1 MGDKGVGKT
10 SLISTFVSR
19 HFVSEGLPGCMTRI
33 TLPPDTTTYMPYF
46 VSEDDSNNLG
56 FVTSIVDTQ
65 DADAASFL
73 VNKKDDQTN
82 RNISDSDMPVL
93 FEPPTPT
100 PKDHDISPNSSLS
113 SPTTTHNNAT
123 SSSSS
128 SDEITHTPP
137 ATPSAAAAAARAKAM
152 SDVDVIVLV
161 YDLDKQD
168 TFDRLESHW
177 LPFIQASFAQEQEVP
192 VIIAGNKLDLWLDN
206 QTVTSTQQPQPQH
219 TTTATH
225 PHTPTDRQRI
235 VSLLQRFKFVRQC
248 IKCSA
253 KTLFHI
259 SEIFQKA
266 QHCVLFPIKPLY
278 DLSSDCL
285 SHLAQRAF
293 CRIFR
298 MMDLDKDGSLSSD
311 ELSNFQKRCFRVWGP
326 LLDDT
331 LSGWNKVLSKKILS
345 TNRATS
351 NHQTIYFYPY
361 HNNNSQPVQ
370 QPSSDDEETSSAVAL
385 LREGKF
391 TLAGFFS
398 IFEVFMSKDRMEIPW
413 QILRI
418 YGYDDSLQ
426 LHIPSSV
433 TASTKKSSVL
443 LSPCAISFLISLF
456 EQFDIDKDGVLT
468 QEDMTAMFA
477 ISSDALP
484 PWHPSRSQQ
493 AYKDSFSI
501 PKLFGYYDTELDHRP
516 STATNKTNNNNNNNN
531 GFALSLPDVDSSFT
545 ADGITLAS
553 ANSSNGNNNNHNNTN
568 NNIILLTP
576 TTSAAILQE
585 SNTAKVVVE
594 EQQLSANGTEE
605 ILSSGEQQTTRR
617 HPPFSLLDW
626 LSYWFMS
633 ACISPSI
640 TRAELFKLGH
650 VESTGNTVSG
660 SSIGAHW
667 AMGKKR
673 TKFVTSSSNQQ
684 LKGILNK
691 HSNVIRI
698 RVFGKAKC
706 GKIALLH
713 ALCQTNVHTDN
724 NILNFASPKN
734 PSEDEES
741 YPISAC
747 AHMIFTSSTSTT
759 CAGIGAAA
767 TARFP
772 ATATT
777 DGDNDV
783 VVHFVF
789 TDIPEAT
796 ALLLANEQE
805 ERNFVKKDCDLV
817 MLVFN
822 CSDRSSFMYLLDLE
836 ERLLFLSSSSENH
849 HQAIPRLFIGIRSE
863 STSSNSNTDDTTS
876 SSSESSFVERQEEA
890 DVLAM
895 ARVHCLKL
903 DIEPPLVLSTT
914 TSVQKEVTNAISP
927 SHAVLLSPNK
937 SFIFKRL
944 IQYTR
949 CCSGILQVLKES
961 KLKSIPFEYQQQD
974 LKEKKKR
981 RFIWIGAATGLF
993 VSAVIVWTSFWPSQK
1008 IQQNN
1013 KWWWKRLLFLPQK
1026 TLRY

>member
-1 MGDKGVGKT
+1 MT
-10 SLISTFVSR
+10 LIVI
-19 HFVSEGLPGCMTRI
+19 LPI
-33 TLPPDTTTYMPYF
+33 YIQF
-46 VSEDDSNNLG
+46 
-56 FVTSIVDTQ
+56 
-65 DADAASFL
+65 SF
-73 VNKKDDQTN
+73 
-82 RNISDSDMPVL
+82 R
-93 FEPPTPT
+93 
-100 PKDHDISPNSSLS
+100 
-113 SPTTTHNNAT
+113 
-123 SSSSS
+123 
-128 SDEITHTPP
+128 
-137 ATPSAAAAAARAKAM
+137 
-152 SDVDVIVLV
+152 
-161 YDLDKQD
+161 
-168 TFDRLESHW
+168 
-177 LPFIQASFAQEQEVP
+177 
-192 VIIAGNKLDLWLDN
+192 
-206 QTVTSTQQPQPQH
+206 
-219 TTTATH
+219 
-225 PHTPTDRQRI
+225 
-235 VSLLQRFKFVRQC
+235 
-248 IKCSA
+248 
-253 KTLFHI
+253 
-259 SEIFQKA
+259 
-266 QHCVLFPIKPLY
+266 
-278 DLSSDCL
+278 
-285 SHLAQRAF
+285 
-293 CRIFR
+293 
-298 MMDLDKDGSLSSD
+298 
-311 ELSNFQKRCFRVWGP
+311 
-326 LLDDT
+326 
-331 LSGWNKVLSKKILS
+331 
-345 TNRATS
+345 
-351 NHQTIYFYPY
+351 
-361 HNNNSQPVQ
+361 
-370 QPSSDDEETSSAVAL
+370 
-385 LREGKF
+385 
-391 TLAGFFS
+391 
-398 IFEVFMSKDRMEIPW
+398 EIPW

-468 QEDMTAMFA
+468 QEDMTAIFA

-493 AYKDSFSI
+493 VYKDSFSI

-516 STATNKTNNNNNNNN
+516 STATNKTNNNNINN

-553 ANSSNGNNNNHNNTN
+553 ANSSNGNNNNNNITS

-585 SNTAKVVVE
+585 TNTAKVVVDE
-594 EQQLSANGTEE
+594 EQQLSANGTED
-605 ILSSGEQQTTRR
+605 LSSGEQPTTKR

-626 LSYWFMS
+626 LSYWYMS

-650 VESTGNTVSG
+650 VESTGNIGSG
-660 SSIGAHW
+660 AGIRAHW

-673 TKFVTSSSNQQ
+673 TKFVTSSSYQQ

-706 GKIALLH
+706 GKTALLQ
-713 ALCQTNVHTDN
+713 ALCQTDIHTDSD
-724 NILNFASPKN
+724 ILNLACPKN
-734 PSEDEES
+734 PSKDDES

-747 AHMIFTSSTSTT
+747 AHMIFTSSTSTK

-767 TARFP
+767 TARFS
-772 ATATT
+772 ATATA

-836 ERLLFLSSSSENH
+836 ERLRFLSSSSENH

-863 STSSNSNTDDTTS
+863 STSNNNNTDDTT

-895 ARVHCLKL
+895 ARVHCLRL
-903 DIEPPLVLSTT
+903 DIEPPLVVSTT
-914 TSVQKEVTNAISP
+914 TSVQNEVTNAISS

-981 RFIWIGAATGLF
+981 RFLWIGAATGFF
-993 VSAVIVWTSFWPSQK
+993 VSAVFVWTSFWPSQK